1 MRLLRLPGLVATAF
15 VVSRLGRCA
24 LLLITAKVGAIRTI
38 STAAMTSTP
47 AMHAETI
54 LATVALVV
62 TVLVLA
68 GILLRLLSTAG
79 DECRQAADLLSAFL
93 ATLIR
98 LLLILLRLML
108 RAVMHLLIARRER
121 LGIARQIRLLLRFT
135 RSVARLVLAHE
146 GLGVVIIAVK
156 SLVGVLLAGGALLLR
171 LRLLVVVWILLTE
184 LFLRGG
190 NQAKIVLGMLVVVLG
205 RNRIARTLRVSRELD
220 IFFRYMR
227 SGAANF
233 DVGTV

>member
-1 MRLLRLPGLVATAF
+1 MLLA
-15 VVSRLGRCA
+15 
-24 LLLITAKVGAIRTI
+24 TAKVRAIRTI
-38 STAAMTSTP
+38 SAAAMTSTP

-54 LATVALVV
+54 LATVLTTIALVV

-68 GILLRLLSTAG
+68 GILLRLVLLRLATAG
-79 DECRQAADLLSAFL
+79 DECRQAADLLSTFL

-98 LLLILLRLML
+98 LLLMRLRLML
-108 RAVMHLLIARRER
+108 RAVVHLLIARREG

-156 SLVGVLLAGGALLLR
+156 SFVGVLLAGRALLL

-190 NQAKIVLGMLVVVLG
+190 DQAKIVLGMLVVVLG
-205 RNRIARTLRVSRELD
+205 GNRIAGTLRVARKLD

-227 SGAANF
+227 SGSANF

>member
-1 MRLLRLPGLVATAF
+1 
-15 VVSRLGRCA
+15 
-24 LLLITAKVGAIRTI
+24 LLLTTAKVGAIRTV
-38 STAAMTSTP
+38 STAAMTSAP

-68 GILLRLLSTAG
+68 GIRLRLATAG

-146 GLGVVIIAVK
+146 RLAVVIIAVK
-156 SLVGVLLAGGALLLR
+156 SLVGILLAGGALLL

-190 NQAKIVLGMLVVVLG
+190 NQAKVVLSMLVVVLG
-205 RNRIARTLRVSRELD
+205 RNRIARTLRVARELD

>member
-1 MRLLRLPGLVATAF
+1 MLLTA
-15 VVSRLGRCA
+15 
-24 LLLITAKVGAIRTI
+24 AKVGAIRTV
-38 STAAMTSTP
+38 STAAMTSAP

-62 TVLVLA
+62 TVLVL
-68 GILLRLLSTAG
+68 GGVLLRLATAG

-121 LGIARQIRLLLRFT
+121 LGIARQIRLLLGFT

-146 GLGVVIIAVK
+146 GLAVVIIAVK
-156 SLVGVLLAGGALLLR
+156 SLVGVLLAGGALLL

-184 LFLRGG
+184 LFLRSG
-190 NQAKIVLGMLVVVLG
+190 NQAEIVFGMLVVVLG
-205 RNRIARTLRVSRELD
+205 RNRIARTLRVARELD

>member
-1 MRLLRLPGLVATAF
+1 
-15 VVSRLGRCA
+15 
-24 LLLITAKVGAIRTI
+24 LLLTTAKVGAIRTV
-38 STAAMTSTP
+38 STAAMTSAP

-68 GILLRLLSTAG
+68 GVLLRLATAG
-79 DECRQAADLLSAFL
+79 DECRQAPDLLSAFL
-93 ATLIR
+93 ATLIW

-156 SLVGVLLAGGALLLR
+156 SLVGVLLAGGALLLL
-171 LRLLVVVWILLTE
+171 LRLLVVVWILLPE

-190 NQAKIVLGMLVVVLG
+190 NQAEIVLGMLVVVLG
-205 RNRIARTLRVSRELD
+205 RNRIARTLRVARELD

>member
-1 MRLLRLPGLVATAF
+1 
-15 VVSRLGRCA
+15 VSRLGRCA

-68 GILLRLLSTAG
+68 GILLRLTTAG
-79 DECRQAADLLSAFL
+79 DERRQAADLLSAL

-98 LLLILLRLML
+98 LLLIRLRLML
-108 RAVMHLLIARRER
+108 RAVLHLLIARRER

-156 SLVGVLLAGGALLLR
+156 SLVGILLAGGALLL
-171 LRLLVVVWILLTE
+171 LRLLVVIWILLSE

-205 RNRIARTLRVSRELD
+205 RNRVARTLRVSRELD

>member
-1 MRLLRLPGLVATAF
+1 MLLTA
-15 VVSRLGRCA
+15 A
-24 LLLITAKVGAIRTI
+24 EVGAIRTV

-54 LATVALVV
+54 LAAVATFALVV

-68 GILLRLLSTAG
+68 GILLRLATAG

-93 ATLIR
+93 AALIWIW

-108 RAVMHLLIARRER
+108 RAVMHLLIARRKR
-121 LGIARQIRLLLRFT
+121 LGIARQIRLLLRLT

-156 SLVGVLLAGGALLLR
+156 SLVGILLAGGALLL
-171 LRLLVVVWILLTE
+171 LRLLVVIWILLSE

-205 RNRIARTLRVSRELD
+205 RNRIARTLRVARELD

>member
-1 MRLLRLPGLVATAF
+1 MLLTA
-15 VVSRLGRCA
+15 
-24 LLLITAKVGAIRTI
+24 AKVGAIRTV
-38 STAAMTSTP
+38 STAAMTSAP

-68 GILLRLLSTAG
+68 GIRLRLATAG

-93 ATLIR
+93 ATLIW

-121 LGIARQIRLLLRFT
+121 LGIARQIRLLLGFT
-135 RSVARLVLAHE
+135 RSVARFVLAHE
-146 GLGVVIIAVK
+146 GLAVVIIAVK

-190 NQAKIVLGMLVVVLG
+190 NQAEIVLGMLVVVFG
-205 RNRIARTLRVSRELD
+205 RNRIARTLRVARELD

-233 DVGTV
+233 DVGSV

>member
-1 MRLLRLPGLVATAF
+1 MLLTA
-15 VVSRLGRCA
+15 A
-24 LLLITAKVGAIRTI
+24 EVGAIRTV

-68 GILLRLLSTAG
+68 GILLRLTTAG
-79 DECRQAADLLSAFL
+79 DECRQAADLLSAL

-98 LLLILLRLML
+98 LLLIRLLLIGLRLML
-108 RAVMHLLIARRER
+108 RAVLHLLIARRER

-156 SLVGVLLAGGALLLR
+156 SLVGILLAGGALLL
-171 LRLLVVVWILLTE
+171 LRLLVVIWILLSE

>member
-1 MRLLRLPGLVATAF
+1 M
-15 VVSRLGRCA
+15 
-24 LLLITAKVGAIRTI
+24 LLITAKVGAIRTI

-68 GILLRLLSTAG
+68 GILLRLTTAG
-79 DECRQAADLLSAFL
+79 DECRQAADLLSAL

-98 LLLILLRLML
+98 LLLIRLRLML
-108 RAVMHLLIARRER
+108 RAVLHLLIARRER

-156 SLVGVLLAGGALLLR
+156 SLVGILLAGGALLL
-171 LRLLVVVWILLTE
+171 LRLLVVIWILLSE

-190 NQAKIVLGMLVVVLG
+190 NQAKIVLGMLIVVLG
-205 RNRIARTLRVSRELD
+205 RNRVARTLRVSRELD

>member
-1 MRLLRLPGLVATAF
+1 
-15 VVSRLGRCA
+15 
-24 LLLITAKVGAIRTI
+24 LLLTAAKVGAIRTV
-38 STAAMTSTP
+38 STAAMTSAP

-68 GILLRLLSTAG
+68 GILLRLATAG
-79 DECRQAADLLSAFL
+79 DECRQAADLLSTFL
-93 ATLIR
+93 TTLIR

-121 LGIARQIRLLLRFT
+121 LGIARQIRLLLGFT

-146 GLGVVIIAVK
+146 GLAVIIIAVK
-156 SLVGVLLAGGALLLR
+156 SLVGVLLARGALLL

-190 NQAKIVLGMLVVVLG
+190 NQAKVVLGMLVVVLG
-205 RNRIARTLRVSRELD
+205 RNRIARTLRVARELD

>member
-1 MRLLRLPGLVATAF
+1 MLLT
-15 VVSRLGRCA
+15 
-24 LLLITAKVGAIRTI
+24 TAKVGAIRTV

-68 GILLRLLSTAG
+68 GILLRLTTAG

-93 ATLIR
+93 ATLIW

-108 RAVMHLLIARRER
+108 RAVMHLLIARRKR
-121 LGIARQIRLLLRFT
+121 LGIARQIRLLLRLT

-146 GLGVVIIAVK
+146 GLTVVVIAVK
-156 SLVGVLLAGGALLLR
+156 SLVGVLLAGGALLLL
-171 LRLLVVVWILLTE
+171 LRLLVIIWILLTE

-190 NQAKIVLGMLVVVLG
+190 NQAEIVLGMLVVVLG
-205 RNRIARTLRVSRELD
+205 RNRIARTLRVARELD

>member
-1 MRLLRLPGLVATAF
+1 M
-15 VVSRLGRCA
+15 
-24 LLLITAKVGAIRTI
+24 LLITAKVGAIRTI

-68 GILLRLLSTAG
+68 GILLRLATAG

-93 ATLIR
+93 AALIWIW

-108 RAVMHLLIARRER
+108 RAVMHLLIARRKR
-121 LGIARQIRLLLRFT
+121 LGIARQIRLLLRLT

-146 GLGVVIIAVK
+146 GLTVVVIAVK
-156 SLVGVLLAGGALLLR
+156 SLVGVLLAGGALLLL
-171 LRLLVVVWILLTE
+171 LRLLVIIWILLTE

-190 NQAKIVLGMLVVVLG
+190 NQAEIVLGMLVVVLG
-205 RNRIARTLRVSRELD
+205 RNRIARTLRVARELD

>member
-1 MRLLRLPGLVATAF
+1 MLLTA
-15 VVSRLGRCA
+15 A
-24 LLLITAKVGAIRTI
+24 EVGAIRTV
-38 STAAMTSTP
+38 STAAMTSTT

-54 LATVALVV
+54 LAAVATFALVV

-68 GILLRLLSTAG
+68 GILLRLATTG

-93 ATLIR
+93 AALIWIW

-108 RAVMHLLIARRER
+108 RAVMHLLIARRKR

-146 GLGVVIIAVK
+146 GLTVVVIAVK
-156 SLVGVLLAGGALLLR
+156 SLVGVLLAGGALLLL
-171 LRLLVVVWILLTE
+171 LRLLVIIWILLTE

-190 NQAKIVLGMLVVVLG
+190 NQAEIVLGMLVVVLG
-205 RNRIARTLRVSRELD
+205 RNRIARTLRVARELD

>member
-1 MRLLRLPGLVATAF
+1 
-15 VVSRLGRCA
+15 VSRLGRCA
-24 LLLITAKVGAIRTI
+24 LLLTTAKVGAIRTV

-68 GILLRLLSTAG
+68 GILLRLTTAG
-79 DECRQAADLLSAFL
+79 DECRQAADLLSAL

-98 LLLILLRLML
+98 LLLIRLRLML
-108 RAVMHLLIARRER
+108 RAVLHLLIARRER

-156 SLVGVLLAGGALLLR
+156 SLVGILLAGGALLL
-171 LRLLVVVWILLTE
+171 LRLLVVIWILLSE

-190 NQAKIVLGMLVVVLG
+190 NKAKIVLGMLVVVLG
-205 RNRIARTLRVSRELD
+205 RNRVARTLRVSRELD

>member
-1 MRLLRLPGLVATAF
+1 M
-15 VVSRLGRCA
+15 
-24 LLLITAKVGAIRTI
+24 LLITAKVGAIRTI

-68 GILLRLLSTAG
+68 GIRLRLATAG
-79 DECRQAADLLSAFL
+79 DECRQAADLLSAL

-98 LLLILLRLML
+98 LLLIRLRLML
-108 RAVMHLLIARRER
+108 RAVLHLLIARRER

-156 SLVGVLLAGGALLLR
+156 SLVGILLAGGALLL
-171 LRLLVVVWILLTE
+171 LRLLVVIWILLSE

-205 RNRIARTLRVSRELD
+205 RNRVARTLRVSRELD

>member
-1 MRLLRLPGLVATAF
+1 M
-15 VVSRLGRCA
+15 SRLGRRA
-24 LLLITAKVGAIRTI
+24 LLLTAAKVGAIRTV
-38 STAAMTSTP
+38 STAAMTSAP

-54 LATVALVV
+54 LATVATVALVV
-62 TVLVLA
+62 TVLVLP
-68 GILLRLLSTAG
+68 GILLRLATAG
-79 DECRQAADLLSAFL
+79 DECRQAADLLSTFL
-93 ATLIR
+93 ASLIR

-121 LGIARQIRLLLRFT
+121 LGIARQIRLLLGFT

-146 GLGVVIIAVK
+146 GLAVVIIAVK

-171 LRLLVVVWILLTE
+171 LLVVVWILLTE

-190 NQAKIVLGMLVVVLG
+190 NQAEVVLGMLVVVLG
-205 RNRIARTLRVSRELD
+205 RNRIARTLRVARELD

>member
-1 MRLLRLPGLVATAF
+1 VLVSHGFGLVW
-15 VVSRLGRCA
+15 LGRCGS
-24 LLLITAKVGAIRTI
+24 LRITATGGSVRTR
-38 STAAMTSTP
+38 STASMTSRP

-54 LATVALVV
+54 RATVALVV

-68 GILLRLLSTAG
+68 GILLRLTTAG
-79 DECRQAADLLSAFL
+79 DERRQAADLLSAL

-98 LLLILLRLML
+98 LLLIRLLLIGLRLML
-108 RAVMHLLIARRER
+108 RAVLHLLIARRER

-156 SLVGVLLAGGALLLR
+156 SLVGILLAGGALLL
-171 LRLLVVVWILLTE
+171 LRLLVVIWILLSE

>member
-1 MRLLRLPGLVATAF
+1 M
-15 VVSRLGRCA
+15 SRLGRCA

-68 GILLRLLSTAG
+68 GILLRLTTAG
-79 DECRQAADLLSAFL
+79 DECRQAADLLSAL

-98 LLLILLRLML
+98 LLLIRLLLIGLRLML
-108 RAVMHLLIARRER
+108 RAVLHLLIARRER

-156 SLVGVLLAGGALLLR
+156 SLVGILLAGGALLL
-171 LRLLVVVWILLTE
+171 LRLLVVIWILLSE

-190 NQAKIVLGMLVVVLG
+190 NQAKIVLGMLIVVLG
-205 RNRIARTLRVSRELD
+205 RNRVARTLRVSRELD

>member
-1 MRLLRLPGLVATAF
+1 
-15 VVSRLGRCA
+15 VSRLRRCA
-24 LLLITAKVGAIRTI
+24 LLLITAKLGAIRTV

-68 GILLRLLSTAG
+68 GILLRLATTG
-79 DECRQAADLLSAFL
+79 DECRQTADLLSTFL

-121 LGIARQIRLLLRFT
+121 LGIARQIRLLLRLLRFT

-156 SLVGVLLAGGALLLR
+156 SLVGVLLAGGALLL

-205 RNRIARTLRVSRELD
+205 RNRIARTLRVARELD

>member
-1 MRLLRLPGLVATAF
+1 
-15 VVSRLGRCA
+15 VSRLGRCA

-68 GILLRLLSTAG
+68 GILLRLTTAG
-79 DECRQAADLLSAFL
+79 DERRQAADLLSAL

-98 LLLILLRLML
+98 LLLIRLLLIGLRLML
-108 RAVMHLLIARRER
+108 RAVLHLLIARRER

-156 SLVGVLLAGGALLLR
+156 SLVGVLLAGGALLLL

>member
-1 MRLLRLPGLVATAF
+1 
-15 VVSRLGRCA
+15 VSRLGRCA

-47 AMHAETI
+47 AMHAKTI

-68 GILLRLLSTAG
+68 GILLRLTTAG
-79 DECRQAADLLSAFL
+79 DERRQAADLLSAL

-98 LLLILLRLML
+98 LLLIRLLLIGLRLML
-108 RAVMHLLIARRER
+108 RAVLHLLIARRER

-156 SLVGVLLAGGALLLR
+156 SLVGILLAGGALLL
-171 LRLLVVVWILLTE
+171 LRLLVVIWILLSE

>member
-1 MRLLRLPGLVATAF
+1 
-15 VVSRLGRCA
+15 
-24 LLLITAKVGAIRTI
+24 LLLTTAKVGAIRTV
-38 STAAMTSTP
+38 STAAMTSAP

-68 GILLRLLSTAG
+68 GILLRLATAG
-79 DECRQAADLLSAFL
+79 DECRQAADLLSTFL
-93 ATLIR
+93 TTLIR

-121 LGIARQIRLLLRFT
+121 LGIARQIRLLLGFA

-146 GLGVVIIAVK
+146 GLAVVIIAVK
-156 SLVGVLLAGGALLLR
+156 SLVGVLLTGGALLL

-190 NQAKIVLGMLVVVLG
+190 NQAKVVLSMLVVVLG
-205 RNRIARTLRVSRELD
+205 RNRIARTLRVARELD

>member
-1 MRLLRLPGLVATAF
+1 
-15 VVSRLGRCA
+15 VSRLGRCA

-68 GILLRLLSTAG
+68 GILLRLTTAG
-79 DECRQAADLLSAFL
+79 DERRQAADLLSAL

-98 LLLILLRLML
+98 LLLIRLRLML
-108 RAVMHLLIARRER
+108 RAVLHLLIARRER

-146 GLGVVIIAVK
+146 GLTVVVIAVK
-156 SLVGVLLAGGALLLR
+156 SLVGVLLAGGALLLL
-171 LRLLVVVWILLTE
+171 LRLLVIIWILLTE

-190 NQAKIVLGMLVVVLG
+190 NQAEIVLGMLVVVLG
-205 RNRIARTLRVSRELD
+205 RNRIARTLRVARELD

>member
-1 MRLLRLPGLVATAF
+1 M
-15 VVSRLGRCA
+15 
-24 LLLITAKVGAIRTI
+24 LLITAKVGAIRTI

-68 GILLRLLSTAG
+68 GILLRLTTAG
-79 DECRQAADLLSAFL
+79 DERRQAADLLSAL

-98 LLLILLRLML
+98 LLLIRLLLIGLRLML
-108 RAVMHLLIARRER
+108 RAVLHLLIARRER

-156 SLVGVLLAGGALLLR
+156 SLVGILLAGGALLL
-171 LRLLVVVWILLTE
+171 LRLLVVIWILLSE

>member
-1 MRLLRLPGLVATAF
+1 MLLTA
-15 VVSRLGRCA
+15 
-24 LLLITAKVGAIRTI
+24 AKVGAIRTV
-38 STAAMTSTP
+38 STAAMTSAP

-79 DECRQAADLLSAFL
+79 DECRQAADLLSAL

-98 LLLILLRLML
+98 LLLIRLRLML
-108 RAVMHLLIARRER
+108 RAVLHLLIARRER
-121 LGIARQIRLLLRFT
+121 LGIARQIRLLLGFT

-146 GLGVVIIAVK
+146 GLAVVIIAVK
-156 SLVGVLLAGGALLLR
+156 SLVGILLAGGALLLL

-190 NQAKIVLGMLVVVLG
+190 NQAEVVLGMLVVVLG
-205 RNRIARTLRVSRELD
+205 RNRIARTLRVARELD

>member
-1 MRLLRLPGLVATAF
+1 
-15 VVSRLGRCA
+15 
-24 LLLITAKVGAIRTI
+24 LLLTAAEVGAIRTV
-38 STAAMTSTP
+38 STAAMTSTT

-54 LATVALVV
+54 LAAVATFALVV

-68 GILLRLLSTAG
+68 GILLRLATAG

-93 ATLIR
+93 ATLIW

-108 RAVMHLLIARRER
+108 RAVMHLLIARRKR
-121 LGIARQIRLLLRFT
+121 LGIARQIRLLLRLT

-146 GLGVVIIAVK
+146 GLTVVVIAVK
-156 SLVGVLLAGGALLLR
+156 SLVGVLLAGGALLLL
-171 LRLLVVVWILLTE
+171 LRLLVIIWILLTE

-190 NQAKIVLGMLVVVLG
+190 NQAEIVLGMLVVVLG
-205 RNRIARTLRVSRELD
+205 RNRIARTLRVARELD

>member
-1 MRLLRLPGLVATAF
+1 
-15 VVSRLGRCA
+15 

-68 GILLRLLSTAG
+68 GILLRLTTAG
-79 DECRQAADLLSAFL
+79 DECRQAADLLSAL

-98 LLLILLRLML
+98 LLLIRLRLML
-108 RAVMHLLIARRER
+108 RAVLHLLIARRER

-156 SLVGVLLAGGALLLR
+156 SLVGILLAGGALLL
-171 LRLLVVVWILLTE
+171 LRLLVVIWILLSE

-205 RNRIARTLRVSRELD
+205 RNRVARTLRVSRELD

>member
-1 MRLLRLPGLVATAF
+1 
-15 VVSRLGRCA
+15 

-68 GILLRLLSTAG
+68 GILLRLTTAG
-79 DECRQAADLLSAFL
+79 DERRQAADLLSAL

-98 LLLILLRLML
+98 LLLIRLLLIGLRLML
-108 RAVMHLLIARRER
+108 RAVLHLLIARRER

-156 SLVGVLLAGGALLLR
+156 SLVGILLAGGALLL
-171 LRLLVVVWILLTE
+171 LRLLVVIWILLSE

-205 RNRIARTLRVSRELD
+205 RNRVARTLRVSRELD

>member
-1 MRLLRLPGLVATAF
+1 
-15 VVSRLGRCA
+15 
-24 LLLITAKVGAIRTI
+24 LLLAAAKVRAIRTV
-38 STAAMTSTP
+38 SAAAMTSTP

-54 LATVALVV
+54 LATVLATVLATILATIALVV
-62 TVLVLA
+62 TILVLA
-68 GILLRLLSTAG
+68 GILLRLVLLRLATAG
-79 DECRQAADLLSAFL
+79 DECRQAADLLSTFL

-98 LLLILLRLML
+98 LLLMRLRLML
-108 RAVMHLLIARRER
+108 RAVVHLLIARRER

-156 SLVGVLLAGGALLLR
+156 SLVGVLLAGGALLL

-190 NQAKIVLGMLVVVLG
+190 DQAKIVLGMLVVVLG
-205 RNRIARTLRVSRELD
+205 GNRIAGTLRVARKLD

-227 SGAANF
+227 SGSANF

>member
-1 MRLLRLPGLVATAF
+1 M
-15 VVSRLGRCA
+15 
-24 LLLITAKVGAIRTI
+24 LLITAKVGAIRTI

-68 GILLRLLSTAG
+68 GILLRLTTAG
-79 DECRQAADLLSAFL
+79 DECRQAADLLSAL

-98 LLLILLRLML
+98 LLLIRLRLML
-108 RAVMHLLIARRER
+108 RAVLHLLIARRER

-146 GLGVVIIAVK
+146 GLAVVIIAVK
-156 SLVGVLLAGGALLLR
+156 SLVGILLAGGALLL
-171 LRLLVVVWILLTE
+171 LRLLVVIWILLSE

-205 RNRIARTLRVSRELD
+205 RNRVARTLRVSRELD

>member
-1 MRLLRLPGLVATAF
+1 
-15 VVSRLGRCA
+15 VSRLGRCA

-68 GILLRLLSTAG
+68 GILLRLTTAG
-79 DECRQAADLLSAFL
+79 DECRQAADLLSAL

-98 LLLILLRLML
+98 LLLIRLRLML
-108 RAVMHLLIARRER
+108 RAVLHLLIARRER

-156 SLVGVLLAGGALLLR
+156 SLVGILLAGGALLLL

-190 NQAKIVLGMLVVVLG
+190 NQAKVVLGMLVVVLG
-205 RNRIARTLRVSRELD
+205 RNRIARTLRVARELD

>member
-1 MRLLRLPGLVATAF
+1 M
-15 VVSRLGRCA
+15 SRLGRCA

-68 GILLRLLSTAG
+68 GILLRLTTAG
-79 DECRQAADLLSAFL
+79 DECRQAADLLSAL
-93 ATLIR
+93 ATLIW
-98 LLLILLRLML
+98 LLLIRLRLML
-108 RAVMHLLIARRER
+108 RAVLHLLIARRER

-156 SLVGVLLAGGALLLR
+156 SLVGILLAGGALLL
-171 LRLLVVVWILLTE
+171 LRLLVVIWILLSE

-205 RNRIARTLRVSRELD
+205 RNRVARTLRVSRELD

>member
-1 MRLLRLPGLVATAF
+1 M
-15 VVSRLGRCA
+15 
-24 LLLITAKVGAIRTI
+24 LLITAKVGAIRTI

-68 GILLRLLSTAG
+68 GILLRLTTAG
-79 DECRQAADLLSAFL
+79 DERRQAADLLSAL

-98 LLLILLRLML
+98 LLLIRLLLIGLRLML
-108 RAVMHLLIARRER
+108 RAVLHLLIARRER

-156 SLVGVLLAGGALLLR
+156 SLVGILLAGGALLL
-171 LRLLVVVWILLTE
+171 LRLLVVIWILLSE

-190 NQAKIVLGMLVVVLG
+190 NQAKIVLGMLIVVLG
-205 RNRIARTLRVSRELD
+205 RNRVARTLRVSRELD

>member
-1 MRLLRLPGLVATAF
+1 
-15 VVSRLGRCA
+15 
-24 LLLITAKVGAIRTI
+24 LLLAAKVRAIRTV

-54 LATVALVV
+54 LATVLAPILTTIALVV

-68 GILLRLLSTAG
+68 GILLRLATTAG
-79 DECRQAADLLSAFL
+79 DECRQAADLLSTFL
-93 ATLIR
+93 ATLSR
-98 LLLILLRLML
+98 LLLMRLLLMRLRLML

-146 GLGVVIIAVK
+146 GLAVVIIAVK
-156 SLVGVLLAGGALLLR
+156 SLVGVLLAGRALLLR
-171 LRLLVVVWILLTE
+171 LLRLLVVVWILLTE

-190 NQAKIVLGMLVVVLG
+190 DQAKIVLGMLVVVLG
-205 RNRIARTLRVSRELD
+205 GNRIARTLRVARKLD

-227 SGAANF
+227 SGAADF

>member
-1 MRLLRLPGLVATAF
+1 
-15 VVSRLGRCA
+15 VSRLGRCA

-68 GILLRLLSTAG
+68 GILLRLTTAG
-79 DECRQAADLLSAFL
+79 DECRQAADLLSAL

-98 LLLILLRLML
+98 LLLIRLRLML
-108 RAVMHLLIARRER
+108 RAVLHLLIARRER

-156 SLVGVLLAGGALLLR
+156 SLVGILLAGGALLL
-171 LRLLVVVWILLTE
+171 LRLLVVIWILLSE

>member
-1 MRLLRLPGLVATAF
+1 MLLT
-15 VVSRLGRCA
+15 
-24 LLLITAKVGAIRTI
+24 TAKVGAIRTV
-38 STAAMTSTP
+38 STAAMTSAP

-62 TVLVLA
+62 TVLVLP
-68 GILLRLLSTAG
+68 GILLRLATAG

-135 RSVARLVLAHE
+135 RSVAWLVLAHE
-146 GLGVVIIAVK
+146 GLAVVIIAVK

-171 LRLLVVVWILLTE
+171 LLVVVWILLTE
-184 LFLRGG
+184 LFLRSG
-190 NQAKIVLGMLVVVLG
+190 NQAEIVFGMLVVVLG
-205 RNRIARTLRVSRELD
+205 RNRIARAL
-220 IFFRYMR
+220 
-227 SGAANF
+227 
-233 DVGTV
+233 